1 MIAILSSFNSS
12 LEALNANILLYQAEK
27 DQIFDNEFC

>member
-12 LEALNANILLYQAEK
+12 LEAPYANILVYQAKK
-27 DQIFDNEFC
+27 DQVFDNEFC